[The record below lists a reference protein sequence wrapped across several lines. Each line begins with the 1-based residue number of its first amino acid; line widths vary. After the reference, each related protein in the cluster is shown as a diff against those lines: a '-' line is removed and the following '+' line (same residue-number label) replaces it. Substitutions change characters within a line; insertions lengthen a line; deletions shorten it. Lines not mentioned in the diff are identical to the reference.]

1 MEGFRR
7 MLKTFRIAFF
17 MSLVILSNEYRGAA
31 FDLTRGKIRDQ
42 FSNPQCGNGTFV
54 SALCE
59 RYNAVC
65 KTSRCKYCVCNE
77 NDNRTTYFR
86 NNNSAHGQCTRDFVI
101 AKDSGEYMQFMLYFD
116 YLLFFIIIC
125 FSRIILAYYCK
136 CCNLIGYST
145 RYLFIIR

>member
-1 MEGFRR
+1 
-7 MLKTFRIAFF
+7 

-65 KTSRCKYCVCNE
+65 KTSRCKYCVCND

-125 FSRIILAYYCK
+125 YGHSCANHYVEVESDHPRQKVCTCSVSWSRHSVIAYH
-136 CCNLIGYST
+136 
-145 RYLFIIR
+145 RYID